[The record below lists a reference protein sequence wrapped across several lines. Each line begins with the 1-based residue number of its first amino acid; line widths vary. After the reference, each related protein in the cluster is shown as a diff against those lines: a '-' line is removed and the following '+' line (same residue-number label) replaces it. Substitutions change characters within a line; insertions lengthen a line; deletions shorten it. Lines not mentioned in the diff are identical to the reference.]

1 MAGAMAG
8 SAAGAPIGGATGTAG
23 SNELPDTPRCQK
35 YRDYVRSSA
44 GPMGTYGPLI
54 DLYHDC
60 MNSAQSN
67 PNVRRLQCR
76 PGSYVRYVDGQKLC
90 GRS

>member
-1 MAGAMAG
+1 
-8 SAAGAPIGGATGTAG
+8 
-23 SNELPDTPRCQK
+23 
-35 YRDYVRSSA
+35 
-44 GPMGTYGPLI
+44 MGTYAPLI
-54 DLYHDC
+54 DLYHEC

-76 PGSYVRYVDGQKLC
+76 PGSYVHYVDGQKLC